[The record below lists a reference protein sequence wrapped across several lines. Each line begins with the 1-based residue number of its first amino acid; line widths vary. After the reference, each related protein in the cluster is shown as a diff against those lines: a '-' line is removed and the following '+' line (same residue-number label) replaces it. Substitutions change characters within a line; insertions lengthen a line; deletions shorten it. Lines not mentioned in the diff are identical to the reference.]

1 MCYNGCNDMKVKEMD
16 LKKLDRLIIKY
27 ILIITLLVLMIFH
40 FNQILGILKWIWN
53 GFANIIYAAMLAY
66 VINIIMSRVEVLLE
80 KVNQPIVRKLKRPL
94 SLLLSLL
101 IIVFIF
107 YSLINLI
114 VPEFLK
120 AIQVLTQTIPV
131 YFEDIQA
138 FLEGLFEDIPSISS
152 AIAALEIDWKSMF
165 SNVLS
170 FAGNG
175 IGNVIGTTF
184 NIVSLVTSR
193 LFNFLMIFI
202 FAIYLLLDKE
212 RFKRLYYRLIRIYLP
227 EKQQRHLNKALLI
240 IHQSFSSFIGGQCIE
255 AVILGS
261 LCAVGMSLLR
271 LPYAIM
277 IGILVGAINIIPV
290 VGAYVGGAVGV
301 FMVFTVSPRQAII
314 FLIYLVILQQFESNV
329 IYPRV
334 VGNSVGLPGVYVLA
348 SVMVFG
354 TLAGIPGMFL
364 GIPIVASVYKLSR
377 IYIENKEKKLKI
389 TTSS

>member
-1 MCYNGCNDMKVKEMD
+1 MIEMKMKVKEMD

-27 ILIITLLVLMIFH
+27 ILIITVLVLMIFN
-40 FNQILGILKWIWN
+40 FNNLLGILKWIWS
-53 GFANIIYAAMLAY
+53 GFANIVYAAMLAY
-66 VINIIMSRVEVLLE
+66 VINIIMSRVERLLE
-80 KVNQPIVRKLKRPL
+80 KINQPMVKKLKRPL
-94 SLLLSLL
+94 SLILSLL
-101 IIVFIF
+101 IIILIF

-114 VPEFLK
+114 VPEFLR
-120 AIQVLTQTIPV
+120 ATQVLTRTIPV
-131 YFEDIQA
+131 YFEDIQV
-138 FLEGLFEDIPSISS
+138 FLEGFFEDIPSVSS
-152 AIAALEIDWKSMF
+152 AIASLEIDWKTMF

-184 NIVSLVTSR
+184 NFVSLVTNR

-212 RFKRLYYRLIRIYLP
+212 RFKRLYYRLIRIYLS
-227 EKQQRHLNKALLI
+227 EKQQRHLNRALLI

-261 LCAVGMSLLR
+261 LCALGMSILR

-314 FLIYLVILQQFESNV
+314 FLVYLVILQQFESNI

-364 GIPIVASVYKLSR
+364 GIPIVASIYKLSR
-377 IYIENKEKKLKI
+377 IYIEYKEKKMKI